1 MTTTFDS
8 KNLPAGDSRW
18 DSFRTLLEEQRADA
32 VGQRDAA
39 LEECAQS
46 VPDPVA
52 LSRSASLSDTITA
65 IDEALERIAAGTY
78 GSCVH
83 CGATIPE
90 ERLELRPYAGACV
103 ACTDRR

>member
-1 MTTTFDS
+1 MTTTLDS
-8 KNLPAGDSRW
+8 KHLPAGDSRW
-18 DSFRTLLEEQRADA
+18 DSFRTLLEEQRAEC
-32 VGQRDAA
+32 VRQREEA
-39 LEECAQS
+39 LLECAQS

-52 LSRSASLSDTITA
+52 LSRSASLQDTITA
-65 IDEALERIAAGTY
+65 IDEALERISAGSY

-83 CGATIPE
+83 CGSGIPE